1 MSLYAADTH
10 ALIFFANQTYRQLS
24 EKALRA
30 FEAAVSGQAYIYIP
44 APVIWEASLLEKI
57 GQVKFGKPF
66 REWVKDLLQMNCYEV
81 VPLDSEIITES
92 RDYGFND
99 DIFDA
104 AIVATAKLKD
114 VPLITR
120 DNAITNSGLIDIYW

>member
-1 MSLYAADTH
+1 MSLYAAYTH
-10 ALIFFANQTYRQLS
+10 ALIFFANQKHRQLS
-24 EKALRA
+24 KKALRA
-30 FEAAVSGQAYIYIP
+30 FEAAVNGQAYIYIP
-44 APVIWEASLLEKI
+44 APVVWEASLLEKI
-57 GQVKFGKPF
+57 GQVKFSKPF
-66 REWVKDLLQMNCYEV
+66 AAWVKDLLQMKCYEV
-81 VPLDSEIITES
+81 VPLDAEIITES

-120 DNAITNSGLIDIYW
+120 DNAITNSGLVDIYW